1 MITIIAEKPS
11 VALAIAQVKNA
22 TVRHD
27 GYLSDEKQEIC
38 VTWAF
43 GHLIQLAM
51 PQKYGYD
58 RSKAENLPFVPETF
72 QLIRRQVKTKEG
84 YVVDEGVAR
93 QLEIIQQL
101 FNSSDRIIVATDAGR
116 EGELIFRY
124 IYNYLNCHKPF
135 DRLWVNSLTDK
146 AIRDGLANLQP
157 GSKYDNLYFAAKSRS
172 EADWLIGMN
181 ASQAL
186 SISAGKGIYSLG
198 RVQTPTLS
206 MVCSRYH
213 ENKNFKP
220 IPYWQLKLYAEKFG
234 VEFSILSERYS
245 DEQTASADL
254 ARIKADGQL
263 SVINTEHKEVTQTP
277 PLPYD
282 LTTLQKDANIKYDF
296 SAEKTLQI
304 AQKLYEAKLI
314 TYPRTG
320 SRYLPED
327 VFSELPKLIENLEQ
341 YPLFASYALS
351 LKGKKL
357 NRKAVDNSKV
367 TDHHALLITETNI
380 PPMLAEDEARIFN
393 LIAGRMLESVSE
405 NCLKEAM
412 TIHFKAAGI
421 PFRVNGCTTK
431 EKGWKGVFNDPEAED
446 TGEENDNTILPV
458 MENGEFLALKNTET
472 LQKKTKPQPLLTEAT
487 LLAGMETAGKELSD
501 EEEREAIKDCGI
513 GTPATR
519 AGIIEVLFHREY
531 MRKEKKSLVPTEKG
545 LAVYNIVQHMKI
557 ANVQMTAAW
566 EKELAGIEQGSAS
579 AKEFNENIIG
589 LTRQVIEELLSAK
602 IEVQDKAPACFC
614 PKCQSKLL
622 FFNKVVKCP
631 DEKCGFVLF
640 KSKGEKQLSD
650 SQMAEL
656 IQKKKTSLIK
666 GFKNK
671 DKKSFD
677 AFLVLDENF
686 KVLYQF
692 PPKQKKKV

>member
-27 GYLSDEKQEIC
+27 GYLSDENREVC

-51 PQKYGYD
+51 PQEYGFK
-58 RSKAENLPFVPETF
+58 RKKAECLPFIPETF
-72 QLIRRQVKTKEG
+72 RLIRRQIKTKDG
-84 YVVDEGVAR
+84 YKTDEGVIK

-101 FNSSDRIIVATDAGR
+101 FNNSDLIVNATDAGR

-124 IYNYLNCHKPF
+124 IYQYLNCHKPF
-135 DRLWVNSLTDK
+135 SRLWINSLTDK
-146 AIRDGLANLQP
+146 AIREGLQNLQP
-157 GSKYDNLYFAAKSRS
+157 GSQYENLFLAAMSRS

-186 SISAGKGIYSLG
+186 TIAARKGIFSLG
-198 RVQTPTLS
+198 RVQTPTLA
-206 MVCSRYH
+206 MVCTRFLD
-213 ENKNFKP
+213 NRNFKP
-220 IPYWQLKLYAEKFG
+220 TPYWQIRLYAEKLG
-234 VEFSILSERYS
+234 VEFSILSDKYN
-245 DEQTASADL
+245 DEQAASADL
-254 ARIKADGQL
+254 ARVKADGQL
-263 SVINTEHKEVTQTP
+263 SIINTERKEVTQAP

-282 LTTLQKDANIKYDF
+282 LTNLQKDANVKFDF

-304 AQKLYEAKLI
+304 AQKLYEMRLI

-327 VFSELPKLIENLEQ
+327 VFSELPKLILNLEQ
-341 YPLFASYALS
+341 YPVFAEYARS
-351 LKGKKL
+351 MKGKKL

-367 TDHHALLITETNI
+367 TDHHALLVTETNI
-380 PPMLAEDEARIFN
+380 PPMLAEDDARIYN

-405 NCLKEAM
+405 NCLKEEM
-412 TIHFKAAGI
+412 TVHLKAAGI
-421 PFRVNGCTTK
+421 AFRINGCVIK
-431 EKGWKGVFNDPEAED
+431 QKGWKTVFNNAG
-446 TGEENDNTILPV
+446 TKEENEENVILPV
-458 MENGEFLALKNTET
+458 LTAGESLPLKNAESI
-472 LQKKTKPQPLLTEAT
+472 QKQTKPQPLLTEAT
-487 LLAGMETAGKELSD
+487 LLARMETAGKELAD
-501 EEEREAIKDCGI
+501 EAEREAIKECGI

-531 MRKEKKSLVPTEKG
+531 IRKEKKSLVPTDKG
-545 LAVYNIVQHMKI
+545 LAVYNIVQPMKI
-557 ANVQMTAAW
+557 ADVQMTASW
-566 EKELAGIEQGSAS
+566 EKELADIEAGNAS
-579 AKEFNENIIG
+579 ATEFHQNIIG
-589 LTRQVIEELLSAK
+589 LTHQITKELLSAK
-602 IEVQDKAPACFC
+602 VEVQDNTPHCLC
-614 PKCQSKLL
+614 PKCRSKLL

-631 DEKCGFVLF
+631 NEKCGLVLF
-640 KSKGEKQLSD
+640 KNKGEKQLCNE
-650 SQMAEL
+650 QMAEL
-656 IQKKKTSLIK
+656 LIKKKTPLIK

-677 AFLVLDENF
+677 AFLVLDEDYNIR
-686 KVLYQF
+686 YEF